1 MNNHQII
8 TWSVAQYAVLLTL
21 ENLLMKIENEI
32 EFETEVKITLSISEQ
47 IIDSKES
54 RDLFRL
60 SISCLCSTINT
71 NIKTPVRIQK
81 RLFHTNCN
89 IIK

>member
-1 MNNHQII
+1 
-8 TWSVAQYAVLLTL
+8 
-21 ENLLMKIENEI
+21 MKIENEI
-32 EFETEVKITLSISEQ
+32 EFEIEVKVILSISEK

-71 NIKTPVRIQK
+71 NIKTPVRIQNK
-81 RLFHTNCN
+81 KFQN
-89 IIK
+89 

>member
-1 MNNHQII
+1 
-8 TWSVAQYAVLLTL
+8 
-21 ENLLMKIENEI
+21 MKIENEI
-32 EFETEVKITLSISEQ
+32 EFEIEVKVKLSISEQ

-54 RDLFRL
+54 TDLFRL

-81 RLFHTNCN
+81 CLFHTNCN
-89 IIK
+89 VMK

>member
-1 MNNHQII
+1 
-8 TWSVAQYAVLLTL
+8 
-21 ENLLMKIENEI
+21 MKFENEI
-32 EFETEVKITLSISEQ
+32 EFEIEVKVILSISEK

-71 NIKTPVRIQK
+71 NIKTPVRIQNK
-81 RLFHTNCN
+81 KFQN
-89 IIK
+89 